1 MYYVKYLDD
10 WLQRRLHDD
19 VMVERWIRCRCCVL
33 FHNAAAAAAA
43 AAVNCVPQCDVLT
56 KEKHADRAS
65 RAYLARMLAHAVY
78 A

>member
-1 MYYVKYLDD
+1 MYYVRYLDD

-43 AAVNCVPQCDVLT
+43 AAVMLLVGGTIEQQLT
-56 KEKHADRAS
+56 RS
-65 RAYLARMLAHAVY
+65 FSILTICYV
-78 A
+78 